1 MSTERK
7 KILVVLGMHRSGTSA
22 ITRGLE
28 VLGVD
33 LGNSLMPAATGNNDK
48 GFFED
53 VDFHALNSRLLAH
66 LGSTWDK
73 LSAIQPENLLQ
84 PEFQALQD
92 EAERVLASKLADTRC
107 FAIKDPQASLLLP
120 FWQPIFSR
128 LDVDARYLIC
138 FRHPLSVA
146 ASLRKRDGIYPA
158 KSQLLWAKY
167 SLAALQGALNQQPLV
182 VDYDALMESPHLQ
195 LARIAAAFD
204 LPGPDTA
211 PKAFATFSQE
221 FLSPVLRHS
230 QFSKEQLSNQTEVLR
245 PIQELHDLLK
255 AAANAD
261 AGISLAGLQGNCEH
275 LLNAFAAFEP
285 LVREMDTLNSM
296 ELPESLIRE
305 RDGLLSHSAKLQDE
319 CNEAW
324 ARHAAA
330 WAEHDAVLERLN
342 QIRNNPLYRVLRA
355 LKNYRAI
362 PGVIGAKLSEATR
375 LLWQRMPLSTTQ
387 KQHCKVWV
395 FKRAGRLFRHSQA
408 YQNWLRSTDQVVT
421 CPAADVGPIDWINE
435 PIQQVKRLKSHAPAE
450 QPAKLITFYLPQFHA
465 IPENDEWWG
474 EGFTEWT
481 NVKPAQ
487 PHYRGHYQPHIPGE
501 LGYYSLEDPETQRRQ
516 VELAKLYGIAGFCF
530 YFYWF
535 GGKRLLEKPI
545 ENYLQNR
552 DLDLPFCLCWANE
565 NWSRRWDG
573 LDDQVLIGQKHS
585 ADDDLA
591 FIAHVAE
598 YLRNERYIRID
609 GKPLLLVYRPGELP
623 DAKATAAR
631 WRTWCRENGVG
642 EIYLAY
648 TQSFDKAHPARYGFD
663 AAVEFPPN
671 GTVPDD
677 VTDSVLPL
685 QDNFLGKVYDWRT
698 YLKRSAK
705 PTTPKYTLFR
715 GVCPSWDNTAR
726 RKERGTSFINS
737 SPRGYQEWLFNAIKD
752 TVRRFPKEDQ
762 RLVFINAWNEWAE
775 GAHLEP
781 DQRYGYGYLEASR
794 MACLRAALQTSSPVA
809 NPRPGTAVVIHA
821 YYLDVFE
828 EILEHIRQIR
838 HIPLK
843 LYISTPVGQGEA
855 IRNRL
860 VNSNIDYCLHELPN
874 HGRDILPFLKLLPQI
889 VQDGFATLV
898 KVHTKKSTHRQ
909 DGDSWRKDLYA
920 KLLDQQA
927 LSEAMSSFASDPS
940 LGILGPA
947 GHVVPMSF
955 YWGSNAL
962 AVEKL
967 ACRLGIR
974 PAELSRASFV
984 AGTMFFAKTNA
995 LLPLMNLALADED
1008 FETEAGQVDGTF
1020 AHALERAIAIS
1031 ASAAGLKLRSCDGT
1045 PSNKRYAYAEAAL

>member
-1 MSTERK
+1 MSIEHK

-22 ITRGLE
+22 TTRGLE
-28 VLGVD
+28 VLGVS
-33 LGNSLMPAATGNNDK
+33 LGNSLMPAAKDNNDK

-53 VDFHALNSRLLAH
+53 VEFHALNARLLTH
-66 LGSTWDK
+66 LGSAWDR
-73 LSAIQPENLLQ
+73 LSLIDSSALLQ
-84 PEFQALQD
+84 PQFQALQD
-92 EAERVLASKLADTRC
+92 EAERVLASKLSDIAC
-107 FAIKDPQASLLLP
+107 LAIKDPQATILLP
-120 FWQPIFSR
+120 FWQHVFTR
-128 LDVDARYLIC
+128 LGVKAQYLIC
-138 FRHPLSVA
+138 FRNPLSVA
-146 ASLRKRDGIYPA
+146 ASLRKRDGIYPVRA
-158 KSQLLWAKY
+158 QLLWAKY
-167 SLAALQGALNQQPLV
+167 SLSALQNTMTQDALV
-182 VDYDALMESPHLQ
+182 VDYDNLMENPQEELR
-195 LARIAAAFD
+195 RIARAFD
-204 LPGPDTA
+204 LPSPDSA
-211 PKAFATFSQE
+211 PEAFAAFSQE
-221 FLSPVLRHS
+221 FLAQDLRHS
-230 QFSKEQLSNQTEVLR
+230 KFNDEHLNTPSEVLQIIR
-245 PIQELHDLLK
+245 DLNALLK
-255 AAANAD
+255 SIAKNDKLSA
-261 AGISLAGLQGNCEH
+261 SEH
-275 LLNAFAAFEP
+275 LIAECSRLSATIATLEP
-285 LVREMDTLNSM
+285 IARELDALNS
-296 ELPESLIRE
+296 LVTPEDLQRE
-305 RDGLLSHSAKLQDE
+305 RDSLLSQTARLQDE
-319 CNEAW
+319 CKD
-324 ARHAAA
+324 A
-330 WAEHDAVLERLN
+330 WAEHAKVLEQLDR
-342 QIRNNPLYRVLRA
+342 IRSNLLFRALRA
-355 LKNYRAI
+355 LKDYRSA
-362 PGVIGAKLSEATR
+362 PKLIVHSISLATR
-375 LLWQRMPLSTTQ
+375 SLWQNLPGSTTQ
-387 KQHCKVWV
+387 KQLAKDW
-395 FKRAGRLFRHSQA
+395 LFRHTGSLFLRTRT
-408 YQNWLRSTDQVVT
+408 YQNWLLASGQKGSSVEGA
-421 CPAADVGPIDWINE
+421 PLNWLNE
-435 PIQQVKRLKSHAPAE
+435 PIQQVRRLRTDVPAQ
-450 QPAKLITFYLPQFHA
+450 QPARLLAFYLPQYHA
-465 IPENDEWWG
+465 IPENNEWWG

-501 LGYYSLEDPETQRRQ
+501 LGYYNLEDIETQRRQ
-516 VELAKLYGIAGFCF
+516 IELAKLYGIAGFCF

-573 LDDQVLIGQKHS
+573 LDDQILIGQKHS

-598 YLRNERYIRID
+598 YLRDERYIRID

-705 PTTPKYTLFR
+705 LTTPKYTLFR

-794 MACLRAALQTSSPVA
+794 MACLRAALQTPSPVA
-809 NPRPGTAVVIHA
+809 NPHPGIAVVIHA

-860 VNSNIDYCLHELPN
+860 VNSNLDYCLHELPN

-967 ACRLGIR
+967 ACRLGIS

-984 AGTMFFAKTNA
+984 AGTMFFAKTSA